1 MKEVN
6 NTVSGVKE
14 FSVDSL
20 RFLNKCTK
28 PD

>member
-6 NTVSGVKE
+6 NTVSGVKD
-14 FSVDSL
+14 FAVDSA